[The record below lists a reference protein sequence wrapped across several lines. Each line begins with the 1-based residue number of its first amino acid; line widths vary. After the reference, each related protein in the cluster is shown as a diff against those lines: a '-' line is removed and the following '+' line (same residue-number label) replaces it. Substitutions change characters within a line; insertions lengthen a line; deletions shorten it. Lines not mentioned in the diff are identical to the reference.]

1 MWCATTHLIDDSN
14 EWLTRRA
21 GEDELDEFA
30 KDDLAFDDDILTW
43 DSVARAS
50 RVEEERFILRSR
62 MGPLGQATSSS
73 FSSQHAPHDGDEDD
87 EENDVAYKSCDD
99 NDDGPLLNEDD
110 DDYVD

>member
-73 FSSQHAPHDGDEDD
+73 SSSQHAPHDGDEDD

>member
-1 MWCATTHLIDDSN
+1 MWCATIHLIDDSN

-73 FSSQHAPHDGDEDD
+73 SSSQHAPHDGDEDD
-87 EENDVAYKSCDD
+87 EENEVAYKSCDD
-99 NDDGPLLNEDD
+99 NDGPLLNEDD